1 MKKFILICFICS
13 TAYAKQAG
21 WGVRIEAPSSKNI
34 KIGGRLQAI
43 VLNDSETESQD
54 FYLRRV
60 RLNLEYYPMKNH
72 KIVYDIRNDKANYQ
86 DKGEG
91 EFSIGDAYWQ
101 INFNKYSIN
110 NIKIFRAKV
119 DVSYSQTSSSKNL
132 FNPNRATISE
142 LASDFVVHN
151 RRAANAQINGRIQ
164 NITYQVAVS
173 DGVNSE
179 DLDDINGNSVSE
191 VNFQKF
197 TYGAK
202 VRYYLLGDAS
212 KSSIQD
218 TFYSEYSVLSLG
230 TGYFNN
236 DKINYSYNNS
246 DFSVARSLTNFEI
259 SFAYAGFRILAESFI
274 LKNSLLDLDATEDEN
289 RYTNTTG
296 HYVQVE
302 YLFTEKLAPYIILED
317 LNYADTKNFNSKE
330 NSTTIGLNYYENL
343 EAFRFGIAFK
353 KTKKAQILGEDSD
366 KIYAYT
372 MMNF

>member
-236 DKINYSYNNS
+236 DKITYSYNNS
-246 DFSVARSLTNFEI
+246 DFSVARSLT
-259 SFAYAGFRILAESFI
+259 
-274 LKNSLLDLDATEDEN
+274 NSLLDLDATEDEN

-343 EAFRFGIAFK
+343 EALRFGIAFK